1 MLTQRFLLLRQ
12 VRALLMTAGLTGVEA
27 DEVLEKAR
35 SLDQE
40 DLQLRMLENIRDEV
54 AKATPGIT
62 ASALISFITGVAS
75 GIAANELTPVVEQ
88 AYKTETGKE
97 TQPSQHQRT
106 LRYLA
111 NDRDTSHARQRWL
124 SRKLP
129 ADRFDLVITV
139 VRAAASLGDIPAI
152 LIPLGYSIHGT
163 GPWRVSLERA
173 NVVGY
178 EVLPSGDI
186 DYIRITQV
194 D

>member
-12 VRALLMTAGLTGVEA
+12 VRALLMAAGLTDVEA

-40 DLQLRMLENIRDEV
+40 DLQMRMLENIRDEV
-54 AKATPGIT
+54 AKAKPGIA

-75 GIAANELTPVVEQ
+75 GMAVNEL
-88 AYKTETGKE
+88 KTLTGKK

-111 NDRDTSHARQRWL
+111 NDRDISRARRRWL

-139 VRAAASLGDIPAI
+139 VKAAASLGDIPAI
-152 LIPLGYSIHGT
+152 LTSLGYSIHGI

-178 EVLPSGDI
+178 EVLPSGDT
-186 DYIRITQV
+186 DYLRITQV